1 MSITVKEFDLLY
13 YNFHT
18 RNLLVSGKDVANKV
32 VDARAFFDNNKDREI
47 LLVTPTSLFGTP
59 TIEITLFEGG
69 EASKECKFYR
79 SRDQEEYRRRKYGY
93 QEPKAERKLQEIK
106 KSGL

>member
-1 MSITVKEFDLLY
+1 MKYIRPNCFALK
-13 YNFHT
+13 
-18 RNLLVSGKDVANKV
+18 
-32 VDARAFFDNNKDREI
+32 KDREGNFFCNA
-47 LLVTPTSLFGTP
+47 LNKHDC
-59 TIEITLFEGG
+59 
-69 EASKECKFYR
+69 KECKFYR